1 MNAQIK
7 KFVAILS
14 AIVAMSLFVA
24 ACSTPSVDQPASPVV
39 TQQIVPMEVAEPEP
53 VDDQGVFLRI
63 IGPLDEERG
72 YCLDIPG
79 HLSGMRLETPMQALT
94 CKHGIWNLDG
104 RFDSAALVNGQ
115 VRMPEYELC
124 LQAESASAGASL
136 GLADCGDAETQTW
149 MLQDSSEFALAAS
162 QQLCVTIE
170 EGPGID
176 AGGPQYVRRGG
187 RLETCFP
194 QASDRQRWT
203 TAAPQ

>member
-14 AIVAMSLFVA
+14 AIVVMSLFVA

-79 HLSGMRLETPMQALT
+79 HLSGMRLETPMQAHT

-124 LQAESASAGASL
+124 L
-136 GLADCGDAETQTW
+136 
-149 MLQDSSEFALAAS
+149 
-162 QQLCVTIE
+162 
-170 EGPGID
+170 
-176 AGGPQYVRRGG
+176 
-187 RLETCFP
+187 
-194 QASDRQRWT
+194 
-203 TAAPQ
+203 

>member
-79 HLSGMRLETPMQALT
+79 HLSGMRLETPMQAHT
-94 CKHGIWNLDG
+94 RKHGIWNLDG

-115 VRMPEYELC
+115 ARMPEYELC

-136 GLADCGDAETQTW
+136 GLADCGDTETQTW

-176 AGGPQYVRRGG
+176 AGGPQYVRRGV
-187 RLETCFP
+187 RLETCSP

>member
-1 MNAQIK
+1 M
-7 KFVAILS
+7 
-14 AIVAMSLFVA
+14 
-24 ACSTPSVDQPASPVV
+24 V
-39 TQQIVPMEVAEPEP
+39 TQQIVTMEVAEPDP
-53 VDDQGVFLRI
+53 VDHQGVFLRI

-72 YCLDIPG
+72 YWLDFPG
-79 HLSGMRLETPMQALT
+79 HRSGMRLETPMQALT
-94 CKHGIWNLDG
+94 RKHGIWNLDG

-124 LQAESASAGASL
+124 LEADSASAGASR

-176 AGGPQYVRRGG
+176 AGGPQYVRGALDSKHALHRPVTVSDG
-187 RLETCFP
+187 RRRRLNNSFIP
-194 QASDRQRWT
+194 AIPASACHSPKRPRR
-203 TAAPQ
+203 

>member
-1 MNAQIK
+1 
-7 KFVAILS
+7 
-14 AIVAMSLFVA
+14 MSLFVA
-24 ACSTPSVDQPASPVV
+24 ACSTPSVDQPASLVV
-39 TQQIVPMEVAEPEP
+39 TQQIVPMEVAEPDP
-53 VDDQGVFLRI
+53 VDHQGVFLRI

-72 YCLDIPG
+72 YWLDFPG
-79 HLSGMRLETPMQALT
+79 HRSGMRLETPMQALT
-94 CKHGIWNLDG
+94 RKHGIWNLDG

-136 GLADCGDAETQTW
+136 GLADCGDTETQTW

-176 AGGPQYVRRGG
+176 AGGPQYVRRGV
-187 RLETCFP
+187 RLETCSP

>member
-39 TQQIVPMEVAEPEP
+39 TQQIVPMKVAEPEP
-53 VDDQGVFLRI
+53 VDHQGVFLRI
-63 IGPLDEERG
+63 IGPLDEERVC
-72 YCLDIPG
+72 CLDIPG
-79 HLSGMRLETPMQALT
+79 HHSGMRLETPMQALT
-94 CKHGIWNLDG
+94 RKHGIWNLDG
-104 RFDSAALVNGQ
+104 RFDSAALVNSQ

-124 LQAESASAGASL
+124 LEADSASAGASL

-149 MLQDSSEFALAAS
+149 MLQDSSEFALAES

-203 TAAPQ
+203 TAVPQ

>member
-1 MNAQIK
+1 
-7 KFVAILS
+7 
-14 AIVAMSLFVA
+14 MSLFVA
-24 ACSTPSVDQPASPVV
+24 ACSTPSVDQPASLVV
-39 TQQIVPMEVAEPEP
+39 TQQIVPMEVAEPDP
-53 VDDQGVFLRI
+53 VDHQGVFLRI

-79 HLSGMRLETPMQALT
+79 HRSGMRLETPMQALT
-94 CKHGIWNLDG
+94 RKHGIWNLDG

-124 LQAESASAGASL
+124 LEADSASAGASL

-176 AGGPQYVRRGG
+176 AGGPQYVRRGV
-187 RLETCFP
+187 RLETCSP

>member
-14 AIVAMSLFVA
+14 AIVVMSLFVA

-72 YCLDIPG
+72 YRLDIPG
-79 HLSGMRLETPMQALT
+79 HLSGMRLETPMQAHT

-124 LQAESASAGASL
+124 
-136 GLADCGDAETQTW
+136 
-149 MLQDSSEFALAAS
+149 
-162 QQLCVTIE
+162 VTIE

-176 AGGPQYVRRGG
+176 AGGPQYVRSGVE
-187 RLETCFP
+187 LETCSP
-194 QASDRQRWT
+194 QASDNQRWT
-203 TAAPQ
+203 TTAPQ

>member
-1 MNAQIK
+1 
-7 KFVAILS
+7 
-14 AIVAMSLFVA
+14 
-24 ACSTPSVDQPASPVV
+24 
-39 TQQIVPMEVAEPEP
+39 
-53 VDDQGVFLRI
+53 
-63 IGPLDEERG
+63 
-72 YCLDIPG
+72 
-79 HLSGMRLETPMQALT
+79 MQALT

-170 EGPGID
+170 EGPVID
-176 AGGPQYVRRGG
+176 AGGPQYVRRGV
-187 RLETCFP
+187 RLETCSP

-203 TAAPQ
+203 RAVPQ